1 MYVFFNLSPRTQT
14 YASRDP
20 VFLSIYWSVF
30 CMWMLY
36 GLCWLSNLVC
46 VISACWRYLCSS
58 SLSSSLPHSELS
70 VMPLL
75 LSPSTLQ
82 SNKRDGSVGVDCCF
96 TLLLSWQAG
105 EEESKE
111 RRRRT
116 EGDRRRGDEM
126 AKRERV
132 GGKECFVSAAAWVTE
147 RMENRTECTLCVCVH
162 SCVYFGIQYMC
173 CSLRTL
179 RMLLGVC
186 MSSWMHLHGRMWRR
200 ESTERD
206 EQVCFDSEMEVALT

>member
-20 VFLSIYWSVF
+20 VFLSIYGSVF

-147 RMENRTECTLCVCVH
+147 RMENRTECTLCVFWYTVYVLQLAH
-162 SCVYFGIQYMC
+162 SAHVVRCVYE
-173 CSLRTL
+173 
-179 RMLLGVC
+179 LLNAFAWPNVKKRI
-186 MSSWMHLHGRMWRR
+186 HG
-200 ESTERD
+200 ERWTGL
-206 EQVCFDSEMEVALT
+206 FW

>member
-1 MYVFFNLSPRTQT
+1 MYVFFTLSPRTQT

-20 VFLSIYWSVF
+20 VFLSIYGSVF

-111 RRRRT
+111 RRRRRT
-116 EGDRRRGDEM
+116 EGEAMRWRMREGGKRESR
-126 AKRERV
+126 RERV
-132 GGKECFVSAAAWVTE
+132 F
-147 RMENRTECTLCVCVH
+147 CVCSCLGDREDGEQNRMYSVCLCAFMCVFWYTVYVLQLAH
-162 SCVYFGIQYMC
+162 SPHVVRCVYE
-173 CSLRTL
+173 
-179 RMLLGVC
+179 LLNAFAWPNVKKRI
-186 MSSWMHLHGRMWRR
+186 HR
-200 ESTERD
+200 ERWTGL
-206 EQVCFDSEMEVALT
+206 FW